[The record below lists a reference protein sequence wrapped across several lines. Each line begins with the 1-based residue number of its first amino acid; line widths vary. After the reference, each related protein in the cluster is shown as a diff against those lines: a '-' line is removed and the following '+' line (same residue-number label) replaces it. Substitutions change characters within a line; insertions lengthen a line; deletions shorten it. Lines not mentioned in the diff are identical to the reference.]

1 MHNSVYSAK
10 KRPKNLDLLSF
21 RFPISAIMSIG
32 HRAAGV
38 VLFLSLPYFLYLL
51 QLSLQSETG
60 FLLAKA
66 ELSEPWIKLIG
77 LILLWALAHHF
88 FAGIR
93 FFLLDLDIGITKE
106 SAQKSAML
114 VMICGFLVFVI
125 SFFLL
130 I

>member
-1 MHNSVYSAK
+1 MHNSVYTAK

-32 HRAAGV
+32 HRAAGI

-51 QLSLQSETG
+51 QMSLQSEAG
-60 FLLAKA
+60 FLQAKA
-66 ELSEPWIKLIG
+66 ELHEPWIKLIG

-106 SAQKSAML
+106 SAQKSAIL
-114 VMICGFLVFVI
+114 VLISGFLVFI
-125 SFFLL
+125 IASFLL